1 MGQVDNNVWIVGD
14 DAEAI
19 VIDAAH
25 DAEAMARALGD
36 RVLRAIVCTHAHDD
50 HVGAASE
57 LAARTGAPVLLHPD
71 DHELW
76 KQTLQRGH
84 PRWSQIR
91 TRPGP

>member
-36 RVLRAIVCTHAHDD
+36 RVLRAIVCTHAPTTTWERPRNSPPGPGHR
-50 HVGAASE
+50 SCST
-57 LAARTGAPVLLHPD
+57 RTTTSCGSRLSNA
-71 DHELW
+71 
-76 KQTLQRGH
+76 GN